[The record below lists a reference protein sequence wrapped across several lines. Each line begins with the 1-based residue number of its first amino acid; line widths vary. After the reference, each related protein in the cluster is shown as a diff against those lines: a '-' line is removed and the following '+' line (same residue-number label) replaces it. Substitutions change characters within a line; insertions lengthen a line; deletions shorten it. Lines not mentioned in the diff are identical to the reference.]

1 MGKIEENHDTKIV
14 KIRVPLKYLS
24 NFQKTLEMSLID
36 CEINIILT
44 SSNRCFIIDNP
55 IANQEPTFTNNWHV
69 LSVKTQKFMFQL

>member
-1 MGKIEENHDTKIV
+1 MGKIEENDDTKIV

-55 IANQEPTFTNNWHV
+55 IANQEPTFTNN
-69 LSVKTQKFMFQL
+69 